1 MEVPFPPPG
10 SERLTLWT
18 QAGGCACKIG
28 PKVLEEILRSLPLP
42 RDPRLIVGPELRD
55 DAAVFALSPDRA
67 LVLTTDFFPPLVDDP
82 ELFGEIASANAL
94 SDIYAMGGTP
104 LVALYLV
111 GFPLSRGA
119 PLALLPRILEG
130 ARRILEESNCLG
142 VGGHTLDTPE
152 PLFGLAVVGEI
163 DPRKVWRNSAARA
176 GDRLFLTKP
185 LGTGILAS
193 AFKKGR
199 IGLEGYAPAIES
211 MRTLNRTPWEILRGF
226 EEGGI
231 HAVTDVTGFGLLG
244 HLTEILIGS
253 SLSAELDLG
262 AIPTFP
268 EVLPLAREGILPQG
282 LRRNRE
288 YVNPYLD
295 SPPEEDPRFL
305 LTLDPQTNGGFL
317 FTAPQE
323 LSPLLKER
331 FRTRGAPIWEIG
343 SLFASGK
350 PSIRFLR

>member
-1 MEVPFPPPG
+1 MDRHLPQAND
-10 SERLTLWT
+10 RLTLWT

-42 RDPRLIVGPELRD
+42 RDPRLLVGPELRD
-55 DAAVFALSPDRA
+55 DAAVFVLSPDRA
-67 LVLTTDFFPPLVDDP
+67 LVFTTDFFPPLVDDP

-104 LVALYLV
+104 LIALYLV
-111 GFPLSRGA
+111 GFPVSRGA
-119 PLALLPRILEG
+119 PLFLLPRILQG
-130 ARRILEESNCLG
+130 AGRILEKANCLG

-163 DPRKVWRNSAARA
+163 HPGKIWRNSTARA

-193 AFKKGR
+193 SFKKGR

-211 MRTLNRTPWEILRGF
+211 MRTLNRTPWEILRGLG
-226 EEGGI
+226 EGEI
-231 HAVTDVTGFGLLG
+231 HAVTDVTGFGLVG
-244 HLTEILIGS
+244 HLTEILLGS
-253 SLSAELDLG
+253 SLSAELDLR
-262 AIPTFP
+262 AIPSFP
-268 EVLPLAREGILPQG
+268 EVLELAREGILPQG
-282 LRRNRE
+282 LKRNRE
-288 YVNPYLD
+288 YVSPYLE

-317 FTAPQE
+317 FSAPSD

-331 FRTRGAPIWEIG
+331 FRTHGAPVWEIG
-343 SLFASGK
+343 SLFASSK
-350 PSIRFLR
+350 PRIHFQR